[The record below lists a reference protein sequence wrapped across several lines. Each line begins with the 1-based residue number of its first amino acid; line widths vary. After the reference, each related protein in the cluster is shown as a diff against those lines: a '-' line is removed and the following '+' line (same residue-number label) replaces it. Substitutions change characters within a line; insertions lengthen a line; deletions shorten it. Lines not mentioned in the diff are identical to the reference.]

1 MIAQMSKKSKI
12 YHRAGCRYLD
22 RIAEESLTA
31 LDMDDEMLRAYRPC
45 KCCCNLKNIYKN
57 LKSELREMLVD
68 LDIEV
73 NHGEDMLLVDTPS
86 YHWRIELEASNQ
98 KLKLYVGSLD
108 EEQQECT
115 WTRWS
120 ECESTRDL
128 QSVMRFISNEERLA
142 DYPHQYRKYVFQI
155 EQYAKAN
162 HIQTEY
168 DGSDLYVLT
177 DIAVWKIAYGYRY
190 DCFKLLHCP
199 FNGKALT
206 MEEARTAHYH
216 VQADVPRNQS
226 PYKHL
231 QYIAKHDEAKKIEQI
246 DYKNLPQRTKK
257 QKKYYRQAENR
268 AKRKSVR
275 RVWDL
280 FAELEAKEGA
290 AKVAF
295 G

>member
-1 MIAQMSKKSKI
+1 M
-12 YHRAGCRYLD
+12 
-22 RIAEESLTA
+22 
-31 LDMDDEMLRAYRPC
+31 
-45 KCCCNLKNIYKN
+45 
-57 LKSELREMLVD
+57 
-68 LDIEV
+68 
-73 NHGEDMLLVDTPS
+73 
-86 YHWRIELEASNQ
+86 
-98 KLKLYVGSLD
+98 GSLD
-108 EEQQECT
+108 EEQQECI

-120 ECESTRDL
+120 ECESIRDL

-142 DYPHQYRKYVFQI
+142 DYLHQYRKYVFQI

-168 DGSDLYVLT
+168 DGSDLYLLT

-206 MEEARTAHYH
+206 MEEAKITHYH
-216 VQADVPRNQS
+216 IQADVPRNQS

-268 AKRKSVR
+268 EKRKSVR